1 MPTIETDLIQRS
13 PSGAR
18 QAVAVIAVNPDGS
31 PISGGGGSGP
41 SEVEVTNFPSSQ
53 PVTGPLT
60 NAQFTAVTGAASAA
74 AWDGEAASAT
84 IVSILKSLHEQNEI
98 MIGHLATIATNTTP
112 AEAEG

>member
-1 MPTIETDLIQRS
+1 MPTIETDLVQQS

-74 AWDGEAASAT
+74 AWDGNAASAT
-84 IVSILKSLHEQNEI
+84 IVSILKSLHDQNILI
-98 MIGHLATIATNTTP
+98 MSLLEDIVANTTP
-112 AEAEG
+112 PEPDA